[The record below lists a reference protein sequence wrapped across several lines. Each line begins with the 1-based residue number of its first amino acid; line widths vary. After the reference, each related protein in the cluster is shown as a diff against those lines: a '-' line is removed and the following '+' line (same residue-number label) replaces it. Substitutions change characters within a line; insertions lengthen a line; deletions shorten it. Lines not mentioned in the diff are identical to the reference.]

1 MKCYVIITDSGPM
14 VILTGYL
21 SVLDPPLIEKLADK
35 NIPKFI
41 ACEVPF
47 ELAKLRYGT
56 HFSVVKDNVH
66 ETDDLRILDE
76 DGEHVFKLFR
86 FDELGPIMTYEP
98 SRR

>member
-1 MKCYVIITDSGPM
+1 MKCYMVITDSGPIM
-14 VILTGYL
+14 ILTNHP
-21 SVLDPPLIEKLADK
+21 SVLDPPLVKKLADK
-35 NIPKFI
+35 NIRRFL
-41 ACEVPF
+41 AFEVPLG
-47 ELAKLRYGT
+47 LAEQRYGT
-56 HFSVVKDNVH
+56 HFSVVKDNVR